1 MLIDTLKS
9 IQPFAIAI
17 SFLLL
22 YLCEYIIPQR
32 KELIDRRHDFK
43 NILLGLLNFGIAFGA
58 GYYFQILLGVINKN
72 QWGLF
77 PLITLNKILFVS
89 IQLICIDIFMYWW
102 HRLNH
107 EIPLLWLFH
116 RFHHAD
122 TKMNTT
128 TAFRFHAGELILSY
142 FFKMIIFGLLGIS
155 VLAIILYNLVYVPVV
170 IFHHSNISI
179 SESKDNLLR
188 YFLVTPRMHRIHHSC
203 IKAETDSNYS
213 SLFPWWD
220 LIFKSGRKKPV
231 EENIKFGI

>member
-1 MLIDTLKS
+1 MDTLKS
-9 IQPFAIAI
+9 IQPFAIGI

-22 YLCEYIIPQR
+22 YIVEYIIPQR
-32 KELIDRRHDFK
+32 KELIDRRHDCK

-58 GYYFQILLGVINKN
+58 GYYFQVLLGVINKN

-77 PLITLNKILFVS
+77 PLMTINRTLLVI
-89 IQLICIDIFMYWW
+89 IQFICIDFFMYWW
-102 HRLNH
+102 HLINH
-107 EIPLLWLFH
+107 KVPFLWFFH

-128 TAFRFHAGELILSY
+128 TAIRFHAGELILSY
-142 FFKMIIFGLLGIS
+142 FLKMIIFGLLGIS

-179 SESKDNLLR
+179 SERKDNLLR

-220 LIFKSGRKKPV
+220 LIFKSGRKKPI